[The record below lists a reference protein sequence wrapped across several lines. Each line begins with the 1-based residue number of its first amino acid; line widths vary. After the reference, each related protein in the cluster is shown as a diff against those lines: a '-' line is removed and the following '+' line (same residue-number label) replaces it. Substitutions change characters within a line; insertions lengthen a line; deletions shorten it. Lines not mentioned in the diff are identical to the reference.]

1 VSEREKWR
9 PLLRREDTPEQIA
22 RNIDAEFNAHLE
34 LRIKQLMDEGLSEED
49 ARARAE
55 SLLGD
60 AERAAVLCER
70 TDRSWLLRDRVGHF
84 LGSVAGDVGYAL
96 RIFRTSPLFACMAA
110 LCLAVGIT
118 FVTSIYSFLDGILI
132 NPLPFEEADE
142 LVMVGTHDYV
152 SGDGR
157 YLGSTYPDFLDWET
171 RNHVFEHLA
180 IFVWGAFTIT
190 DLDDPVRVASNEV
203 SAAFTDVLAVTPV
216 LGRGFTPDDYRS
228 GAEPV
233 VLISHGLW
241 QRAWGGDPDILGRLI
256 TLNGVNRYQVVGVM
270 PPHFTFPDYRDLWI
284 PFRPAEPGPRS
295 FPRHITFGRL
305 RDGVSLDAARA
316 EMHQIGIQVAAE
328 HPEIEGRREV
338 RVVRYGPFFTDPLRQ
353 PLLIIFIVACLV
365 LLLACSNLA
374 NLMLSRATGRAR
386 ELSLRAVL
394 GAGRGRLIQQVM
406 IESLVIAL
414 AGGVL
419 GIVLGRLGLKLLLAH
434 VPIELPGFMQFELNP
449 GVLAALSGFVILSG
463 FIFGLAPALAVRR
476 GALGSSLRS
485 DSLRMS
491 SGRRHSLIRSG
502 LVVVQISLVTV
513 ILLVTG
519 MVMKSYHASHAAQLG
534 SENNRLLAQYVS
546 LGSWAYPEQE
556 SSLAF
561 FSEAVDR
568 LRNSPGVVD
577 AYYATSALANM
588 TNSMESIYSDETIRN
603 SAQSLFWCNCWVV
616 SPGYLTSTG
625 VSLIAGRSFTELSEG
640 ERSKAIIVNEALARR
655 LWADGKALGR
665 SCYRSREPDPEHV
678 FTVVGVI
685 ADEQFSSSGAAAGPR
700 LYQPLVRDTSR
711 RYGWLLVESGG
722 EPRDLAPVLRET
734 IRDLD
739 PHLALTA
746 PRTVD
751 ELLRERNWRTVV
763 FAWILG
769 VIGIFALLLT
779 VVGIVGVVSYAV
791 TSRRREFGIRL
802 ALGARAASVTRNV
815 LGRSALRAGVG
826 IAIGLAIAL
835 ATMQFL
841 SRILDNAEPHDP
853 VIYAV
858 VIAFLVTVTLLASYL
873 PAYRI
878 GRIDPVEVLR
888 EE

>member
-1 VSEREKWR
+1 MNAGEKWR
-9 PLLRREDTPEQIA
+9 MLFRREDTTGQLA
-22 RNIDAEFNAHLE
+22 RNIDAEFDTHFDMLVE
-34 LRIKQLMDEGLSEED
+34 QLRDEGLSEED
-49 ARARAE
+49 ARTRAE
-55 SLLGD
+55 ALIGNTEL
-60 AERAAVLCER
+60 AARKCER
-70 TDRSWLLRDRVGHF
+70 TDRNWLLSERAGHV
-84 LGSVAGDVGYAL
+84 LGSIAADFRYAL
-96 RIFRTSPLFACMAA
+96 NIFRISPLFAIMAS

-118 FVTSIYSFLDGILI
+118 FITVTWTVLDDTII
-132 NPLPFEEADE
+132 HPLPFEDADE
-142 LVMVGTHDYV
+142 LVMVGTRD
-152 SGDGR
+152 SRMGDGHWM
-157 YLGSTYPDFLDWET
+157 SSSYPDFLDWEAG
-171 RNHVFEHLA
+171 NHVFEHLA

-216 LGRGFTPDDYRS
+216 LGRSFTPDDYRP
-228 GAEPV
+228 GAESV
-233 VLISHGLW
+233 VLISHGIW
-241 QRAWGGDPDILGRLI
+241 QRAWGGDPDILGRRI

-270 PPHFTFPDYRDLWI
+270 PPHFTFPDNRDLWI
-284 PFRPAEPGPRS
+284 PFRPAEPGPRGLA
-295 FPRHITFGRL
+295 RHITFGRL

-338 RVVRYGPFFTDPLRQ
+338 RVVRFGPFLTDPLRQ

-419 GIVLGRLGLKLLLAH
+419 GIVFGRLGLKLLLAH

-449 GVLAALSGFVILSG
+449 GVLAALSGFVLLSA

-485 DSLRMS
+485 DTVRMS
-491 SGRRHSLIRSG
+491 SGRKHVLIRSG
-502 LVVVQISLVTV
+502 LVVVQIFLVTIV
-513 ILLVTG
+513 LVVTG
-519 MVMKSYHASHAAQLG
+519 MVMKSYLAGHTARLG
-534 SENNRLLAQYVS
+534 GENNRLLAQYVS

-561 FSEAVDR
+561 FREAVEK
-568 LRNSPGVVD
+568 LRNSPGAED
-577 AYYATSALANM
+577 AWYTTSVLSDRADGSAG
-588 TNSMESIYSDETIRN
+588 ICSDETVRN
-603 SAQSLFWCNCWVV
+603 SERPYLVCDFWTV
-616 SPGYLTSTG
+616 SPGYFASTG
-625 VSLIAGRSFTELSEG
+625 VSLLAGRTFTELSEG
-640 ERSKAIIVNEALARR
+640 ERSNAIIVSEALARR
-655 LWADGKALGR
+655 LWADGEALGR
-665 SCYRSREPDPEHV
+665 SCYRSREPDPEHIV
-678 FTVVGVI
+678 TVVGVI
-685 ADEQFSSSGAAAGPR
+685 ADEPFSSSEGAAGPR
-700 LYQPLVRDTSR
+700 FYLPLVRDTSR
-711 RYGWLLVESGG
+711 GYGWLVVQSGG

-746 PRTVD
+746 PRTVA

-763 FAWILG
+763 FAWVLG

-779 VVGIVGVVSYAV
+779 VVGIGGVVAYSV
-791 TSRRREFGIRL
+791 TNRRHEFGIRM
-802 ALGARAASVTRNV
+802 ALGATFGSITRSVMRR
-815 LGRSALRAGVG
+815 GAIMAGIG
-826 IAIGLAIAL
+826 IATGLAVTLVA
-835 ATMQFL
+835 MRFL
-841 SRILDNAEPHDP
+841 SGILENADPHDP
-853 VIYAV
+853 VIYV
-858 VIAFLVTVTLLASYL
+858 LVIAFLITVTLLASWM
-873 PAYRI
+873 PARRI
-878 GRIDPVEVLR
+878 ARIDPVDVLR